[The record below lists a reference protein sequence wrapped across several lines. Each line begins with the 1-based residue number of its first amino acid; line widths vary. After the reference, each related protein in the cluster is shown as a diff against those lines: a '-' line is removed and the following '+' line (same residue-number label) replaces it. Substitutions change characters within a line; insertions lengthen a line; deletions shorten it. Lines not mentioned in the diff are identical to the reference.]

1 MVQILTFERALW
13 VVTVLLEAG
22 LLVLLLYRKNHR
34 AFPYFFAYALINF
47 LQNVV
52 LFECYRIGGFRSRAT
67 TMIAWGSQGL
77 VILIRALAVAEIC
90 RRVLAKYRG
99 IWALT
104 GRVLLVTAGFV
115 LLYSWAIARGSWQ
128 FAILNSDRAVELAI
142 AAVIVMLFTFAHY
155 YEVGVEP
162 AVRTLAIGFLLY
174 SCFFVLNDTIL
185 ESRLHRYTALWN
197 LLGTLSFLASL
208 VIWNWALR
216 EKQPEA
222 TLAPEMLSDDVYR
235 QMTPEINSRLRAV
248 NDQLNHFWHAEG
260 KRS

>member
-1 MVQILTFERALW
+1 MLWGLTVFLK
-13 VVTVLLEAG
+13 AG
-22 LLVLLLYRKNHR
+22 LLVLLLYRRNYR
-34 AFPYFFAYALINF
+34 AFPYFFAYALISI
-47 LQNVV
+47 LHSAV
-52 LFECYRIGGFRSRAT
+52 LFESYRLWGFNSPTSRS
-67 TMIAWGSQGL
+67 IAWGSQGL
-77 VILIRALAVAEIC
+77 VILVRALAVAEIC
-90 RRVLAKYRG
+90 RRVLARYRG

-162 AVRTLAIGFLLY
+162 AVRTLAVGFLLY

-222 TLAPEMLSDDVYR
+222 TLAPEMLSDAVYR
-235 QMTPEINSRLRAV
+235 QMTPEINSRLRAL

>member
-1 MVQILTFERALW
+1 MAEIVSFERVLW
-13 VVTVLLEAG
+13 SLTVFLKAG
-22 LLVLLLYRKNHR
+22 LLVLLLYRRNYR
-34 AFPYFFAYALINF
+34 AFPYFFAYALISI
-47 LQNVV
+47 LHSAV
-52 LFECYRIGGFRSRAT
+52 LFESYRLWGFNSPTSRS
-67 TMIAWGSQGL
+67 IAWGSQGL
-77 VILIRALAVAEIC
+77 VILVRALAVAEIC

-142 AAVIVMLFTFAHY
+142 AAVIVMLFTFARY

-162 AVRTLAIGFLLY
+162 AVRTLAVGFLLY

-235 QMTPEINSRLRAV
+235 QMTPEINSRLRAL